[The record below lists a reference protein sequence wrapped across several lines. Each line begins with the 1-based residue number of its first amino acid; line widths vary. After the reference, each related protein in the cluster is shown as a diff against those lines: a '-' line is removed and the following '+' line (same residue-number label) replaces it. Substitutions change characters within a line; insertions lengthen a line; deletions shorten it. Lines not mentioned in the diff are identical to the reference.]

1 MLVSA
6 ECKVVQ
12 AILTF
17 SCTVVMIMFGYVI
30 GFVVVVD
37 VRSMVPSRSQVMGQF
52 EGKYSEVGIQLGG
65 MANPLGFGWLLLS
78 FPVGCS
84 RISMKN

>member
-1 MLVSA
+1 MRGQQV
-6 ECKVVQ
+6 EHVQ
-12 AILTF
+12 ACHRFRCGCRCAFDGTKQV
-17 SCTVVMIMFGYVI
+17 T
-30 GFVVVVD
+30 
-37 VRSMVPSRSQVMGQF
+37 VMGQL

-84 RISMKN
+84 RIIMRS